1 MPLALLRSSHERL
14 AREGFGFANV
24 VPGQSRVRHRVVDVA
39 GENVIAQLAIDAQP
53 LLQGRHSILCG
64 AGVKE
69 RRAEI
74 QVRRAQLPAQAE
86 LPAYGDRFLERIQR
100 FRVASLNHC
109 DHASDRQSVAEVHW
123 VCALAR
129 QLQTLGTKG
138 GHSCVIA
145 LRKSQSPGRPHG
157 LGAKR
162 DWRLAG
168 HRKRS
173 IGPTTALRELTHLPP
188 VTPQRNDV
196 SERQDCIAAVDC
208 PGHAAPHVRPLEI
221 KTPEPDLVSRPHQVR
236 LGVLRQSEVVER
248 VPPPDF
254 LALARLEESPGRV
267 LLDDVEHAVARFG
280 MVAIE

>member
-100 FRVASLNHC
+100 VRVASLNHC

-129 QLQTLGTKG
+129 QLQRGRREVHCQEGAGRKVFHATQRGLEDGELQGGPHAEVFGFGQPLGGTPNGRIGEPSQGLDPEDASIGQVDDGLERQPDADPVHQEPDTLGEVIRQRRQRRGCSGLDCGRG
-138 GHSCVIA
+138 GCHW
-145 LRKSQSPGRPHG
+145 LR
-157 LGAKR
+157 
-162 DWRLAG
+162 D
-168 HRKRS
+168 
-173 IGPTTALRELTHLPP
+173 I
-188 VTPQRNDV
+188 
-196 SERQDCIAAVDC
+196 
-208 PGHAAPHVRPLEI
+208 
-221 KTPEPDLVSRPHQVR
+221 
-236 LGVLRQSEVVER
+236 
-248 VPPPDF
+248 
-254 LALARLEESPGRV
+254 
-267 LLDDVEHAVARFG
+267 
-280 MVAIE
+280 